1 MVKNK
6 QYIELEL
13 PVSGFNADALS
24 GLLFLWG
31 CLGIVEKDEKTWI
44 VYFSPDYESS
54 RFTDLVHRLKK
65 MNSAFDPERIK
76 IQYLPHQN
84 WNDEWKKYFK
94 PFAATPGIWIRPPW
108 EALLESASGMEII
121 IDPQMAFGTG
131 HHETTRLM
139 LQCMEQFTS
148 RDKDVLDV
156 GTGSG
161 ILSIAAAKMG
171 ARSITAI
178 DIDKDAIE
186 NAAHNFQLNGVE
198 NVELLQGDIEVVGD
212 RQYDLILANINL
224 ETILRL
230 AYNFLTLLKPGGFLI
245 ISGILI
251 TDYDRVSYIYLHTG
265 LELIRKL
272 EKGEWMAM
280 IWERLP

>member
-1 MVKNK
+1 MVKDK

-13 PVSGFNADALS
+13 PVTGFNADALS

-31 CLGIVEKDEKTWI
+31 CLGIVEKNEETWI
-44 VYFSPDYESS
+44 VYFPPDYESS
-54 RFTDLVHRLKK
+54 RFTDLVHRLQS
-65 MNSAFDPERIK
+65 MNSVFDPERIK
-76 IQYLPHQN
+76 IKYLPHQN

-108 EALLESASGMEII
+108 EALPESASGMEII

-139 LQCMEQFTS
+139 LQCMEQFTP
-148 RDKDVLDV
+148 RGKDVLDV

-178 DIDKDAIE
+178 DIDEDAIE
-186 NAAHNFQLNGVE
+186 NAAHNFRLNGVE
-198 NVELLQGDIEVVGD
+198 KVELLQGDIEVVGD
-212 RQYDLILANINL
+212 HQYDLILANINL

-272 EKGEWMAM
+272 EKGEWMAL
-280 IWERLP
+280 IWERLQ